1 MYTSAEESLTDICR
15 CTRKVSRQRLFYN
28 ARPHFLASSLQLPC
42 KLPDNLCYHRTRDAL
57 LAALLHQHT
66 KLSLVSIPVL
76 GFVPVAILH
85 SMVCW
90 SFRRMTS
97 VPA

>member
-1 MYTSAEESLTDICR
+1 M
-15 CTRKVSRQRLFYN
+15 
-28 ARPHFLASSLQLPC
+28 
-42 KLPDNLCYHRTRDAL
+42 L

-66 KLSLVSIPVL
+66 KLSLVSMPVL